1 MKNNH
6 TKVINERNFEQKS
19 TLKEES
25 DKEANKVINFKGQ
38 HEDIITKLKFETEQE
53 ILKNRTIIN
62 FSHLELSDLGLSQDW
77 DMYHLEDKT
86 E

>member
-1 MKNNH
+1 M
-6 TKVINERNFEQKS
+6 
-19 TLKEES
+19 
-25 DKEANKVINFKGQ
+25 INFKGQ

-62 FSHLELSDLGLSQDW
+62 FSDVELSDLGLSPDW